1 MIDPD
6 TPSSEPVVYKTTLS
20 SGETWVSGIYAR
32 FVTPDR
38 NRPQDSLVV
47 APTDVRAFEEQH
59 KRGAVVAQNV
69 YAVPLDLIMGQLN
82 RTAALTALLKSPE
95 HEMRE
100 EHISQILDSLER
112 IAEHY
117 IVPA

>member
-6 TPSSEPVVYKTTLS
+6 TPSNAPVVYKTTLS
-20 SGETWVSGIYAR
+20 SGGTWVSGIYAR
-32 FVTPDR
+32 FVTRDR
-38 NRPQDSLVV
+38 NRPQDILVV
-47 APTDVRAFEEQH
+47 VPTDVSALDEQH

-82 RTAALTALLKSPE
+82 RTAALTVLLRSPE
-95 HEMRE
+95 HGMRE
-100 EHISQILDSLER
+100 EHISQILDSLES